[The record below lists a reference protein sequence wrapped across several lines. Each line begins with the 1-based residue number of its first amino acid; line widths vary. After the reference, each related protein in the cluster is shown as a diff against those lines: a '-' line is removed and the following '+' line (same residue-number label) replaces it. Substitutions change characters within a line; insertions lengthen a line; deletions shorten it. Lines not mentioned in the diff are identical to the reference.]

1 MKIKD
6 RLNALCEL
14 YKCELDDDGES
25 WTLWLPEGFVWRE
38 SQAQCLCER
47 YSMYEQSWKMAAI
60 KELEVRA
67 ADGAEEKAVE
77 TLNPALD
84 RYGMSEPDYS

>member
-14 YKCELDDDGES
+14 YRCELDDDGES
-25 WTLWLPEGFVWRE
+25 WTLWLPEGMEWRE

-47 YSMYEQSWKMAAI
+47 YSMYEQSWKPAAI
-60 KELEVRA
+60 KELEERA
-67 ADGAEEKAVE
+67 AGGVSAEPVA
-77 TLNPALD
+77 TLCPVLD
-84 RYGMSEPDYS
+84 CYGMG